1 MRAARTLLFS
11 WVGPTLNSPDLA
23 IADWVT
29 AHRLG
34 WMNWLAS
41 SALKVGT
48 NVLVLGFVVVA
59 AFAFVVF
66 RRLWFGA
73 LIVGTGIVLAFGV
86 SGLLKQLIGRPR
98 PPAGSAL
105 VHVSGYSMPS
115 TDGAVT
121 AAAALALFLV
131 ARRAGCRGIRLLGVV
146 LTVGVGLVG
155 VCMIY
160 LSAHWTTDVL
170 AGWVLGAA
178 VGGDA
183 MPPRP
188 SCCPSPDRHL
198 PFETRP
204 RTPAV
209 SPISGR
215 SPCAP

>member
-1 MRAARTLLFS
+1 LRAARTLLFS

-66 RRLWFGA
+66 RRLWSDA

-160 LSAHWTTDVL
+160 LAAHWTTDVL

-178 VGGDA
+178 VGGGCDA
-183 MPPRP
+183 AAAKLLPLPRP
-188 SCCPSPDRHL
+188 ASPL
-198 PFETRP
+198 
-204 RTPAV
+204 
-209 SPISGR
+209 
-215 SPCAP
+215 

>member
-1 MRAARTLLFS
+1 LRAARTLLFS

-86 SGLLKQLIGRPR
+86 SGLLKQ
-98 PPAGSAL
+98 PAGSAL

-178 VGGDA
+178 VGGGCDA
-183 MPPRP
+183 AAAKLLPLPRP
-188 SCCPSPDRHL
+188 ASPL
-198 PFETRP
+198 
-204 RTPAV
+204 
-209 SPISGR
+209 
-215 SPCAP
+215 